1 MSESINALILH
12 LQAPLM
18 SFGTTQVDQVGP
30 TGRFPAL
37 SQVAGLL
44 ANALGHD
51 HRDWAKTQA
60 LQDRLSLASL
70 LVQAGRELPD
80 YQTVDLSQTH
90 LREPAWTTR
99 GRPEHRQ
106 GGPDAR
112 YGTHIRYRRYRADA
126 SVLVA
131 LTLSPAEMAPTLRD
145 LERALEAP
153 ARPLCIGRKCCL
165 PASPVLVGSISA
177 MADLE
182 AALKAVPG
190 TYPRRWEVIAGH
202 RHDGSF
208 LVQVPVAD
216 ERTLSKEK
224 RLQTERVVDQ
234 RDWRN
239 ARHGGERVVMKHRI
253 TLPHM
258 EGGAA

>member
-30 TGRFPAL
+30 TGRFPTL
-37 SQVAGLL
+37 SQIAGLL

-51 HRDWAKTQA
+51 HRDWSKTQA

-70 LVQAGRELPD
+70 LLQAGRELPD
-80 YQTVDLSQTH
+80 YQTVDLSQPH

-99 GRPEHRQ
+99 GRTEHRQ

-131 LTLSPAEMAPTLRD
+131 LTLSPAETAPTLSD

-153 ARPLCIGRKCCL
+153 ARPLSIGRKCCL
-165 PASPVLVGSISA
+165 PASPVLVGSMSEVA
-177 MADLE
+177 GLE
-182 AALKAVPG
+182 AALKAVPD
-190 TYPRRWEVIAGH
+190 TFPRRWEVIAV
-202 RHDGSF
+202 RPDDGSF
-208 LVQVPVAD
+208 PVQLPVAD
-216 ERTLSKEK
+216 ERTLSTEK
-224 RLQTERVVDQ
+224 RLRTERVVDQ

-239 ARHGGERVVMKHRI
+239 ARHGGERVVMNGRL
-253 TLPHM
+253 TLPHVQ
-258 EGGAA
+258 GGAA